1 MKNLLEGAIRELYAD
16 LKGRFPEACRC
27 ERCEAD
33 IVTFALNHLSPRY
46 TVEENPGRTL
56 VSVDLQKEA
65 TRAALAVTVMEAIRL
80 VASNPRHG
88 REPRTL
94 E

>member
-1 MKNLLEGAIRELYAD
+1 MKNLLEGAIRELYGE
-16 LKGRFPEACRC
+16 LNHNFPDACRC
-27 ERCEAD
+27 ERCQAD
-33 IVTFALNHLSPRY
+33 IVTFALNNLSPRY

-56 VSVDLQKEA
+56 VSVDLQREA
-65 TRAALAVTVMEAIRL
+65 TRAELSVTVIEAIRV

-88 REPRTL
+88 RDPRHV

>member
-1 MKNLLEGAIRELYAD
+1 MRNLLEGAIHELY
-16 LKGRFPEACRC
+16 LELRENFPDACRC

-33 IVTFALNHLSPRY
+33 VVTFALNHLAPRY

-56 VSVDLQKEA
+56 VSVDLQKES
-65 TRAALAVTVMEAIRL
+65 TRAELAVTVIDAIRL
-80 VASNPRHG
+80 VATNPRHA
-88 REPRTL
+88 REPRAV

>member
-1 MKNLLEGAIRELYAD
+1 MKNLLEGAIRELYLELRD
-16 LKGRFPEACRC
+16 KFPDACRC
-27 ERCEAD
+27 ERCQDD
-33 IVTFALNHLSPRY
+33 IVTFSLNHLSPRY

-65 TRAALAVTVMEAIRL
+65 TRASLAVTVIEAIRV

-88 REPRTL
+88 PAARSVE
-94 E
+94 